1 MSGESAA
8 LDVVLDSRGVAVR
21 RHRQRFAVRIGEES
35 REWAADDV
43 RQLVLGPSQMIST
56 DALALAA
63 ETSTDVVVLD
73 WRGDFVGR
81 FVPASLSGAAL
92 VKRAQLEA
100 GIDARGVTIA
110 TGLVAAKCRNQQ
122 HLLRAVDAEATVE
135 PREAIARLLARRLDF
150 GPTLAIAR
158 PLLFAME
165 GQAGRSYMDGLKK
178 LLPAGLGFDGRN
190 RRPPRDVV
198 NAALSYGYAIL
209 CGQTERA
216 LALSGF
222 EPSLGFLHTDRWGKP
237 SLTLDFVELFR
248 QPIVDRAVL
257 TLARRR
263 QLGREQGEEHEDG
276 GVLLSADGRR
286 LVAAQVL
293 ERLNDSLTYRGKRVR
308 WQDVLVHEARHLAGY
323 LLGRV
328 EVYRPYVHRW
338 T

>member
-1 MSGESAA
+1 M
-8 LDVVLDSRGVAVR
+8 DVVLDSRGLAVR
-21 RHRQRFAVRIGEES
+21 RHRQRFAVRSGDEN

-43 RQLVLGPSQMIST
+43 GQIVLGPSQMIST

-63 ETSTDVVVLD
+63 ETGTDVVVLD
-73 WRGDFVGR
+73 WRGEFVGR
-81 FVPASLSGAAL
+81 FVPSSLSGAAL

-100 GIDARGVTIA
+100 ATDPRGLSVA
-110 TGLVAAKCRNQQ
+110 TGLVTAKCRNQQ
-122 HLLRAVDAEATVE
+122 HLLRAVDAEATA
-135 PREAIARLLARRLDF
+135 EARQAITRTLGQRLDF

-165 GQAGRSYMDGLKK
+165 GQVGRSYFEGLRA
-178 LLPAGLGFDGRN
+178 LVPRGLGFTGRN

-209 CGQTERA
+209 CGQAERA

-257 TLARRR
+257 TLLRRK
-263 QLGREQGEEHEDG
+263 QLTVEHGEEFEDG
-276 GVLLSADGRR
+276 SVLLSADGRK
-286 LVAAQVL
+286 LVAAQVM
-293 ERLNDSLTYRGKRVR
+293 ERLNDELTYKRARRR
-308 WQDVLVHEARHLAGY
+308 WQEVLTHEARHLSGY

-328 EVYRPYVHRW
+328 EEYKPYVHRW

>member
-1 MSGESAA
+1 M
-8 LDVVLDSRGVAVR
+8 DVVLDSRGLAVR
-21 RHRQRFAVRIGEES
+21 RHRQRFAVRTGDEN

-43 RQLVLGPSQMIST
+43 GQLVLGPSQMIST

-63 ETSTDVVVLD
+63 ETGTDVVVLD
-73 WRGDFVGR
+73 WRGEFVGR

-100 GIDARGVTIA
+100 A
-110 TGLVAAKCRNQQ
+110 TDERGLVVASELVVAKCRNQQ
-122 HLLRAVDAEATVE
+122 HLLRAVDVEATAAA
-135 PREAIARLLARRLDF
+135 RQAITRTLGQRLDF
-150 GPTLAIAR
+150 GPTLATAR
-158 PLLFAME
+158 ALLFAME
-165 GQAGRSYMDGLKK
+165 GQVGRHYIDGLRA
-178 LLPAGLGFDGRN
+178 LVPRGLGFTGRT

-257 TLARRR
+257 TLLRRK
-263 QLGREQGEEHEDG
+263 QLTVEHGEEYEDG
-276 GVLLSADGRR
+276 AVLLTAEGRK

-293 ERLNDSLTYRGKRVR
+293 ERLNDELTYKRARHR
-308 WQDVLVHEARHLAGY
+308 WQEVLVLEARHLSGY
-323 LLGRV
+323 LLGRS
-328 EVYRPYVHRW
+328 ETYRPYVHRW